1 MTGNYP
7 IRDRSGMCLD
17 PIWDD
22 CNGAKSTVCAS
33 STPFIVPWAEHYIT
47 RTGTGT
53 DHGSISR
60 VDAQTKDELV
70 LLCGVAESMS
80 GN

>member
-1 MTGNYP
+1 MN
-7 IRDRSGMCLD
+7 INLAADCMIHQARCNVGMGDAMMSYDLL
-17 PIWDD
+17 
-22 CNGAKSTVCAS
+22 
-33 STPFIVPWAEHYIT
+33 
-47 RTGTGT
+47 R
-53 DHGSISR
+53 HGSISR

>member
-1 MTGNYP
+1 MSGNYP

-17 PIWDD
+17 PIWDE
-22 CNGAKSTVCAS
+22 CN
-33 STPFIVPWAEHYIT
+33 
-47 RTGTGT
+47 
-53 DHGSISR
+53 HGSISR
-60 VDAQTKDELV
+60 VDAHAIDELV

>member
-1 MTGNYP
+1 MAPAFFIQSAICVVIGQ
-7 IRDRSGMCLD
+7 IQIKLLGLS
-17 PIWDD
+17 
-22 CNGAKSTVCAS
+22 AKLEC
-33 STPFIVPWAEHYIT
+33 
-47 RTGTGT
+47 RN
-53 DHGSISR
+53 HGSISR